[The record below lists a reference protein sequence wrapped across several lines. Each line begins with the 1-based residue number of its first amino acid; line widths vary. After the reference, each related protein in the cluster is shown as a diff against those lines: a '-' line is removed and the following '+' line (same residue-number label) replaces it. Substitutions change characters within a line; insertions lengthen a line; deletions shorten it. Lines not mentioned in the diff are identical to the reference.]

1 MQTLVLNTGYEPLGQ
16 TSFRRALNLVFRS
29 KVEVLEV
36 YEEQEI
42 HTVSLTIKAPAVVRF
57 LNRVQ
62 GHHRSLRYSKSNV
75 YARDYGRCAYCR
87 TRVFFKEATLD
98 HVVPRH
104 LGGKTRWENI
114 VLCCFSCNQKKGGR
128 TPEGANMRLL
138 FKPYVP
144 TGPVVAYRM
153 ILSLRSSIPPYWI
166 PYVESFSIDPILP
179 KSA

>member
-36 YEEQEI
+36 YEEHEI
-42 HTVSLTIKAPAVVRF
+42 RTISLTLKAPAVVRF
-57 LNRVQ
+57 LNRVH
-62 GHHRSLRYSKSNV
+62 GRHRSLRYSKANV
-75 YARDYGRCAYCR
+75 YARDHGRCAYCR
-87 TRVFFKEATLD
+87 TKIPFKEATLD

-114 VLCCFSCNQKKGGR
+114 VLCCFLCNQQKGGR
-128 TPEGANMRLL
+128 TPEGANMKLI

-144 TGPVVAYRM
+144 TGPVMAYRM
-153 ILSLRSSIPPYWI
+153 VLSLRSSVPRYWAPYI
-166 PYVESFSIDPILP
+166 ESFRIDPVFSKP
-179 KSA
+179 A